1 MPMRFVSIDEFRV
14 FGGTHKNGWGRF
26 GGTCM
31 DFALLKSV
39 NKTCSHLWSVHDVS

>member
-31 DFALLKSV
+31 DFALLKSG
-39 NKTCSHLWSVHDVS
+39 NKTYTRIFGMYMM